1 MLTMILVLRILETEK
16 LVEKLYDH
24 DGVARFFWGGSYA
37 NSNIFSE
44 PSYQTY
50 VLMDPKAC

>member
-1 MLTMILVLRILETEK
+1 MIS
-16 LVEKLYDH
+16 
-24 DGVARFFWGGSYA
+24 DGVARFFWRGSYD